1 MPAEDAIAA
10 LGAISLKSPGHRWF
24 PQAFANSRLAPVEP
38 WLAPEA
44 SVRIHSGAEMR
55 RVLLGVGW
63 LAVAGSAAPGCGSD
77 DNGAERGT
85 GGVDASAGGGGLG
98 AGGVIEAGAGG
109 ASGSAGSAGAASG
122 GAAGADAGT
131 DADASCSS
139 ATGYGA
145 KDVVIA
151 GCNGIAPGSE
161 ACHFQMRWKSAGC
174 CEASKC
180 SRLVVYWA
188 GGNQT
193 CDTGAFVPLLEA
205 YADRGFVAACAQP
218 FTTEVEGGKYPY
230 HVEFDRMHHL
240 MQEIRAQA
248 AGLWDGSK
256 LLISG
261 VSHGAT
267 APAVAIASRKA
278 LATYPAV
285 WLGGSHTA
293 VVLFD
298 GISNPK
304 TLEEWAGAQPAGS
317 GCGLFHQR
325 FVGRYGDGAP
335 LLHGCNNGACYCSSP
350 AHAEDWNKDTVLI
363 GSESPPGPYQC
374 ADFTPAA
381 GSVLY
386 RHVSCSGVP
395 GSNACGLAGDIIPD
409 SQQLLAHQAIKDC
422 PGVVASYANYD
433 CAHTLCGAFSPN
445 CGGDDAVAWLEAN
458 GW

>member
-1 MPAEDAIAA
+1 MRPVLMAA
-10 LGAISLKSPGHRWF
+10 GL
-24 PQAFANSRLAPVEP
+24 FALTVS
-38 WLAPEA
+38 
-44 SVRIHSGAEMR
+44 
-55 RVLLGVGW
+55 
-63 LAVAGSAAPGCGSD
+63 SALGCGSD
-77 DNGAERGT
+77 ESGAAHT
-85 GGVDASAGGGGLG
+85 GGGSGLGGGSGGGGGGANGGMDAG
-98 AGGVIEAGAGG
+98 AGASSGG
-109 ASGSAGSAGAASG
+109 ASGSAGTAGSG
-122 GAAGADAGT
+122 GATGVDAGT
-131 DADASCSS
+131 DADPSCPS
-139 ATGYGA
+139 AAGYGE
-145 KDVVIA
+145 KDVAIA

-161 ACHFQMRWKSAGC
+161 ACHFQMRWKNAGC
-174 CEASKC
+174 CAQAKC

-193 CDTGAFVPLLEA
+193 CDTGAYVPLLEA

-218 FTTEVEGGKYPY
+218 FTTEAEGGKYPY
-230 HVEFDRMHHL
+230 HVEFERMHYL

-248 AGLWDGSK
+248 ASLWDGSK

-267 APAVAIASRKA
+267 APAVAIASQKA
-278 LATYPAV
+278 FVSHPAV
-285 WLGGSHTA
+285 WMGGSHTA

-304 TLEEWAGAQPAGS
+304 TLEEWTGAQPAGS

-325 FVGRYGDGAP
+325 FVGRYGDGSP

-363 GSESPPGPYQC
+363 GSVSPPSPYQC
-374 ADFTPAA
+374 AHFTPAA

-386 RHVSCSGVP
+386 RHVSCSGIP
-395 GSNACGLAGDIIPD
+395 GSNACGLAGDIVPD
-409 SQQLLAHQAIKDC
+409 DQQLLAHQAIKDC
-422 PGVVASYANYD
+422 PGVVASYAKYD

-445 CGGDDAVAWLEAN
+445 CGGDDALTWLQAN